1 MFFFIMLSALGKKE
15 NFSAERNPW
24 AMVERVDVYFFDPK
38 VNNKEITYEEG
49 TEKVE
54 TGAVYAHVASTADD
68 TQRVSDLKEVM
79 VEMSTGTIP
88 YGSAIPQ

>member
-1 MFFFIMLSALGKKE
+1 MLSALSKKE

-38 VNNKEITYEEG
+38 STNNEITYEGG
-49 TEKVE
+49 TERVE
-54 TGAVYAHVASTADD
+54 AGAVYANVSSTLNDP
-68 TQRVSDLKEVM
+68 QRVLDLKQVM
-79 VEMSTGTIP
+79 SEMSNNILP